1 MVRVKRRA
9 DFIATLVYADEPQV
23 IHLMSKTV
31 PMVAVAVPSD
41 DPDVSLFMAT
51 TASRSNWNEYMNG
64 SSDLRYLFTYP
75 ATRSIYTFDLRQL
88 KNNKVL
94 MEPFEEP
101 IPEAFLPA
109 PHFFSRHHTEE
120 FDRAPVLAQT
130 ESLFVD
136 GDWELQEFG
145 SFYQRYSDV
154 YAFLVALM
162 NWNDPTVGIE
172 TKGKIKEAFAG
183 KPFEGGSSYL
193 HFFADLFGSLRR
205 GERLGLEKVAYA
217 SPGHVDVNGRQ
228 DAFDQVEASLKHFLV
243 QHAALKKEYDEFR
256 AYLSQ
261 AGYLKMSGHNFPAND
276 PAAPAIKA
284 RAAKFAANL
293 GLGDFNELFELAE
306 GNALVAAKIT
316 LSYYRRLQQSA
327 EFFAQGRVAFAEP
340 A

>member
-1 MVRVKRRA
+1 MVRVRRGA

-23 IHLMSKTV
+23 IHLISKTV
-31 PMVAVAVPSD
+31 PIVAVAVPSD
-41 DPDVSLFMAT
+41 DPDASLFIAT
-51 TASRSNWNEYMNG
+51 TASRSNWNEYLNG

-75 ATRSIYTFDLRQL
+75 ATRSIYTFDLRNL
-88 KNNKVL
+88 KNNRVI
-94 MEPFEEP
+94 MDPWDDP
-101 IPEAFLPA
+101 IPEALLPA
-109 PHFFSRHHTEE
+109 PHFFARHHTEL
-120 FDRAPVLAQT
+120 FDQVPVVTQT
-130 ESLFVD
+130 ETLFVD

-162 NWNDPTVGIE
+162 NWNDPNVGVA

-193 HFFADLFGSLRR
+193 HFFSDLFDSLRR
-205 GERLGLEKVAYA
+205 GERLGLERVKYA
-217 SPGHVDVNGRQ
+217 SPGNVDVNGRQ
-228 DAFDQVEASLKHFLV
+228 EAFDQVEASLKHFLV

-256 AYLSQ
+256 SYLSQ
-261 AGYLKMSGHNFPAND
+261 AGYLKMSGHNFPANA

-284 RAAKFAANL
+284 KAKAFADNL
-293 GLGDFNELFELAE
+293 ELGDFNELFELAE

-327 EFFAQGRVAFAEP
+327 EFFAQGRVAFA
-340 A
+340 